1 MKTIKTVC
9 VVGGDTR
16 QIYTARRLAE
26 HGLAVCV
33 WGFEDFGGELPV
45 PSVPSPREAMA
56 CDAAVLPLPCTK
68 NSRSLNAPFAREELS
83 LRELE
88 TLVRPGA
95 VVFPGMA
102 PEGLIKT
109 LSAKGAEVFDYY
121 RDEALTVKNALL
133 TAEGILGIV
142 IEKTPITVW
151 RMKAAVTGYGRVS
164 YFVCRALKAL
174 GAEVTVYARSPAQR
188 AKAETACLRTEAIGD
203 LPGQTDRY
211 DVIVNTVPSP
221 VVTAEAVR
229 NARPDCLI
237 VEAAGAPYGVDFEAC
252 KQYGRELVKAF
263 SQPGKT
269 APGTAG
275 ILIADTVFG
284 MIKEANL

>member
-33 WGFEDFGGELPV
+33 WGFENFGGELPG

-68 NSRSLNAPFAREELS
+68 NGRALNAPFAREELS

-95 VVFPGMA
+95 VIFPGMA
-102 PEGLIKT
+102 PEGLVKT

-133 TAEGILGIV
+133 TAEGISRLNRQGWDIRYRAVGKVKDEKIRTGLERYGFVSFSPPQPHETLIHEYRQADIFAMPSHTETFGLVYAEAMSQGLPVIYTRGQGFDGQFPEGTVGYSVDSHDAEEMAETIV
-142 IEKTPITVW
+142 K
-151 RMKAAVTGYGRVS
+151 
-164 YFVCRALKAL
+164 VCRRYGELSKNGVEKVQRFRWDNIVQEYL
-174 GAEVTVYARSPAQR
+174 EIYARIDHKGS
-188 AKAETACLRTEAIGD
+188 
-203 LPGQTDRY
+203 
-211 DVIVNTVPSP
+211 
-221 VVTAEAVR
+221 
-229 NARPDCLI
+229 
-237 VEAAGAPYGVDFEAC
+237 
-252 KQYGRELVKAF
+252 
-263 SQPGKT
+263 
-269 APGTAG
+269 
-275 ILIADTVFG
+275 
-284 MIKEANL
+284 